1 MKNIRTRLLL
11 TWLLGI
17 LGSTSGVV
25 AAPVSTGISDKNMAT
40 PANSLPKEQNRV
52 KGNPGAKMED
62 TSLERININI
72 ATAEQLA
79 KSLNGIG
86 IKKAEAI
93 VKSLNGIGI
102 KKAEAIVRYREQYG
116 AFTELDQL
124 REVSGIGPVFLQ
136 QNSAKLTL

>member
-93 VKSLNGIGI
+93 V
-102 KKAEAIVRYREQYG
+102 RYREQYG